1 MAFLKNLSG
10 FLRIE
15 HTFFSLPVIF
25 AGAFLAAGGIF
36 SARLFV
42 LIVLAGTGARTAALA
57 LNRIFDREI
66 DRENPR
72 TTQRELP
79 SGKMSMVEALA
90 VTAAGALLYF
100 VSAYLICPLV
110 FFLSPLPLV
119 AFTVYPLMK
128 RFTSLCH
135 FGVGL
140 SLALGPL
147 GGWLA
152 VRCSFE
158 EMLPAVV
165 LSVFTFLWISGFD
178 IIYATADEEFDRRRG
193 IYSLVARFGRQKAL
207 LVSRISHLLSFAC
220 LVFLYILSFRTLTA
234 LLPLLLCGYL
244 LYLEHG
250 SFGHVDSAFFRT
262 NILIGFAVLF
272 FTLAG
277 ISLP

>member
-36 SARLFV
+36 SARIFV
-42 LIVLAGTGARTAALA
+42 LIVFAGTGARTVALA

-72 TTQRELP
+72 TSERELP
-79 SGKMSMVEALA
+79 SGKMSMSEAVA
-90 VTAAGALLYF
+90 VAAGGALLYF

-110 FFLSPLPLV
+110 FILSPLPLV

-135 FGVGL
+135 FGVGI

-158 EMLPAVV
+158 QMAPAVV

-193 IYSLVARFGRQKAL
+193 IYSLVARFGRRRAL
-207 LVSRISHLLSFAC
+207 LVSRISHLLSFGC
-220 LVFLYILSFRTLTA
+220 LVFLYILSFRTLFA
-234 LLPLLLCGYL
+234 LLPLALCGYL
-244 LYLEHG
+244 LYLEHR
-250 SFGHVDSAFFRT
+250 SFGRVDSAFFRT

-277 ISLP
+277 IYLP

>member
-1 MAFLKNLSG
+1 MTFLKNLSG

-36 SARLFV
+36 SARLFL
-42 LIVLAGTGARTAALA
+42 LIVLAGTGARTVALA

-72 TTQRELP
+72 TARRELP
-79 SGKMSMVEALA
+79 SGKMGMGEAA
-90 VTAAGALLYF
+90 TVAAAGALLYF

-110 FFLSPLPLV
+110 FLLSPLPLV

-152 VRCSFE
+152 VMCSLE
-158 EMLPAVV
+158 EMLPAV
-165 LSVFTFLWISGFD
+165 LLAVFTFLWISGFD
-178 IIYATADEEFDRRRG
+178 IIYATADEEFDRSSG
-193 IYSLVARFGRQKAL
+193 VFSLVARFGKQKAL
-207 LVSRISHLLSFAC
+207 SVSMIAHLLSFVS
-220 LVFLYILSFRTLTA
+220 LLFLYFLSFRTFFA
-234 LLPLLLCGYL
+234 LLPLVLCGYL
-244 LYLEHG
+244 LYLEHR
-250 SFGHVDSAFFRT
+250 SFGQVDSAFFRT

-277 ISLP
+277 IYLP

>member
-1 MAFLKNLSG
+1 MTLLKNLSG

-36 SARLFV
+36 SAQIFV
-42 LIVLAGTGARTAALA
+42 LIVLAGTGARTVALA

-72 TTQRELP
+72 TSERELP
-79 SGKMSMVEALA
+79 SGKMSMSEAVA
-90 VTAAGALLYF
+90 VAAGGALLYF
-100 VSAYLICPLV
+100 VSAYFICPLV
-110 FFLSPLPLV
+110 FILSPLPLV

-135 FGVGL
+135 FGVGI

-158 EMLPAVV
+158 QMVPAVV

-193 IYSLVARFGRQKAL
+193 IYSLVARFGRRRAL
-207 LVSRISHLLSFAC
+207 LVSRISHLLSFGC
-220 LVFLYILSFRTLTA
+220 LVFLYILSFRTLFA
-234 LLPLLLCGYL
+234 LLPLALCGYL
-244 LYLEHG
+244 LYLEHR
-250 SFGHVDSAFFRT
+250 SFGRVDSVFFRT

-277 ISLP
+277 IYLP

>member
-1 MAFLKNLSG
+1 MTLLKNLSG

-36 SARLFV
+36 SAQIFV
-42 LIVLAGTGARTAALA
+42 LIVLAGTGARTVALA
-57 LNRIFDREI
+57 LNRIFDRKI

-72 TTQRELP
+72 TSERELP
-79 SGKMSMVEALA
+79 SGKMSMSEAVA
-90 VTAAGALLYF
+90 VAAGGALLYF

-110 FFLSPLPLV
+110 FILSPLPLV

-135 FGVGL
+135 FGVGI

-158 EMLPAVV
+158 QMDPAVV

-193 IYSLVARFGRQKAL
+193 IYSLVARFGRRRAL
-207 LVSRISHLLSFAC
+207 LVSRISHLLSFGC
-220 LVFLYILSFRTLTA
+220 LVFLYILSFRTLFA
-234 LLPLLLCGYL
+234 LLPLALCGYL
-244 LYLEHG
+244 LYLEHR
-250 SFGHVDSAFFRT
+250 SFGRVDSVFFRT

-277 ISLP
+277 IYLP

>member
-1 MAFLKNLSG
+1 MTLLKNLSG

-25 AGAFLAAGGIF
+25 AGAFLAADGMIG
-36 SARLFV
+36 ARLFT
-42 LIVLAGTGARTAALA
+42 LIILAGTGARTAALA

-72 TTQRELP
+72 TAQRELP
-79 SGKMSMVEALA
+79 SGRMSMGEAVA
-90 VTAAGALLYF
+90 VAAAGALLYF
-100 VSAYLICPLV
+100 ISAWLICPLV
-110 FFLSPLPLV
+110 FLLSPLPLV

-158 EMLPAVV
+158 EMLPAVA

-193 IYSLVARFGRQKAL
+193 IYSLVARFGSRRAL
-207 LVSRISHLLSFAC
+207 LVSRICHLLSFLS
-220 LVFLYILSFRTLTA
+220 LVFLYLLSFRTFFA

-244 LYLEHG
+244 LYLEHR
-250 SFGHVDSAFFRT
+250 SFGRVDSAFFRT

-277 ISLP
+277 IYLP

>member
-1 MAFLKNLSG
+1 MTFLKNLSG

-25 AGAFLAAGGIF
+25 AGAFVAAGGIF
-36 SARLFV
+36 STRLFV
-42 LIVLAGTGARTAALA
+42 LIILAGTGARTVALA
-57 LNRIFDREI
+57 LNRIFDRKI

-72 TTQRELP
+72 TSARELP
-79 SGKMSMVEALA
+79 SGKMGMSEAVA
-90 VTAAGALLYF
+90 VAVAGALLYF

-110 FFLSPLPLV
+110 FLLSPVPLV

-140 SLALGPL
+140 SLALGPI

-158 EMLPAVV
+158 QMLPAAV

-193 IYSLVARFGRQKAL
+193 IYSLVARFGRQRAL
-207 LVSRISHLLSFAC
+207 LVSRICHLLSFGF
-220 LVFLYILSFRTLTA
+220 LVFLYLLSFRTFFA
-234 LLPLLLCGYL
+234 LAALLLCGYL
-244 LYLEHG
+244 LYLEHR
-250 SFGHVDSAFFRT
+250 SFGRVDSTFFRI

-272 FTLAG
+272 FTLTG
-277 ISLP
+277 IYLP

>member
-1 MAFLKNLSG
+1 
-10 FLRIE
+10 
-15 HTFFSLPVIF
+15 
-25 AGAFLAAGGIF
+25 
-36 SARLFV
+36 
-42 LIVLAGTGARTAALA
+42 
-57 LNRIFDREI
+57 
-66 DRENPR
+66 
-72 TTQRELP
+72 
-79 SGKMSMVEALA
+79 MSMGEAVA
-90 VTAAGALLYF
+90 VAASGALLYF

-110 FFLSPLPLV
+110 FLLSPIPLV

-152 VRCSFE
+152 VRCSFG

-193 IYSLVARFGRQKAL
+193 IYSLVARFGKQKAL
-207 LVSRISHLLSFAC
+207 SVSRICHLLSFVS
-220 LVFLYILSFRTLTA
+220 LVFLYLLSFRGFLA

-244 LYLEHG
+244 LYLEHR
-250 SFGHVDSAFFRT
+250 SFGQVDSAFFRT

-277 ISLP
+277 IYLP

>member
-1 MAFLKNLSG
+1 MTFLKNLSG

-25 AGAFLAAGGIF
+25 AGAFLAAGGVF

-72 TTQRELP
+72 TARRELP
-79 SGKMSMVEALA
+79 SGRMSMGEAAA
-90 VTAAGALLYF
+90 VAAAGALLYF

-110 FFLSPLPLV
+110 FLLSPLPLV
-119 AFTVYPLMK
+119 AFAVYPLMK

-152 VRCSFE
+152 VRCSLE
-158 EMLPAVV
+158 EMIPAVA

-193 IYSLVARFGRQKAL
+193 ICSLVARFGRRRAL
-207 LVSRISHLLSFAC
+207 LVSKICHLFSFLSLA
-220 LVFLYILSFRTLTA
+220 FLYLLSFRTFFA

-250 SFGHVDSAFFRT
+250 SFGRVDSAFFRT

-277 ISLP
+277 IYLP

>member
-1 MAFLKNLSG
+1 MTFLKNLSG

-42 LIVLAGTGARTAALA
+42 LIILAGTGARTVALA
-57 LNRIFDREI
+57 LNRIFDRKI

-72 TTQRELP
+72 TAARELP
-79 SGKMSMVEALA
+79 SGKMGLNEAVGVA
-90 VTAAGALLYF
+90 VGGSLLYF
-100 VSAYLICPLV
+100 LSAYFICPLV
-110 FFLSPLPLV
+110 FLLSPLPLV

-135 FGVGL
+135 FGVGF

-158 EMLPAVV
+158 DMLAVIV
-165 LSVFTFLWISGFD
+165 LSLFTFFWISGFD
-178 IIYATADEEFDRRRG
+178 IIYATADEKFDRSRG
-193 IYSLVARFGRQKAL
+193 VFSLVARFGKQKAL
-207 LVSRISHLLSFAC
+207 FVSRISHLLSFVS
-220 LVFLYILSFRTLTA
+220 LVFLYLLLFRTFFA
-234 LLPLLLCGYL
+234 LLPLVLCGYL
-244 LYLEHG
+244 LYLEHR
-250 SFGHVDSAFFRT
+250 SFGQVDSAFFRT

-277 ISLP
+277 IYLP

>member
-25 AGAFLAAGGIF
+25 AGAFLAAGGVF

-42 LIVLAGTGARTAALA
+42 LIVLAGTGARTVALA

-79 SGKMSMVEALA
+79 SGKMSMGEALA
-90 VTAAGALLYF
+90 VAAAGALLYF
-100 VSAYLICPLV
+100 VSAYLICPLA
-110 FFLSPLPLV
+110 FFLSPLPLI

-140 SLALGPL
+140 SLALGPI
-147 GGWLA
+147 GGWIA
-152 VRCSFE
+152 VRCSLG
-158 EMLPAVV
+158 EMLPAVA

-178 IIYATADEEFDRRRG
+178 IIYATDDEEFDRSHG
-193 IYSLVARFGRQKAL
+193 IYSLVSSFGRQRAQ

-220 LVFLYILSFRTLTA
+220 LVFLYILSFRTLSA
-234 LLPLLLCGYL
+234 LLPLALCGYL
-244 LYLEHG
+244 LYLEHR
-250 SFGHVDSAFFRT
+250 SFGQVDSAFFRT

-277 ISLP
+277 IYLP